1 MSRELEIKNWYLQN
15 FNRFDKIVNDDVLK
29 DFRKNSSIKFDES
42 KFPNKKVE
50 EWKYTNISPILK
62 QNFIPSPLAKTNAET
77 INIEKYKIQN
87 LDVHLLV
94 FVNGIFNKELSNI
107 GNFDNGIIIDNL
119 FNLTNTNPNFIEKY
133 FSKNDNSENSFNL
146 LNNTFTYDGF
156 VVYIPKNKIVEKPIH
171 ILNISSGIQDKSLI
185 QPRNFIIAEAN
196 TQANIISEYTG
207 KNGSEYFSNI
217 LTDISLDENANINY
231 YKLQK
236 ESETAFHVDRTEI
249 TQKDSSILN
258 NFSLSFGSKIARNDI
273 NAKLDGEN
281 IECHLYG
288 LYLGKDD
295 QHIDNH
301 TFINHVK
308 PNCFSNEMY
317 KGILDD
323 KAHGVFS
330 GKILVDRIAQKTN
343 SYQSNK
349 AVLLSDESGVDAK
362 PQLEIYADDVKCT
375 HGATVGK
382 LDEQAYFYIR
392 SRGVPAESARSM
404 LIRAFIDDVVSQIAI
419 DELKEKVNHTIFEH
433 LHREEF

>member
-1 MSRELEIKNWYLQN
+1 MSKELEIKKWYLEN
-15 FNRFDKIVNDDVLK
+15 YNRFDKIVTSDTLK
-29 DFRKNSSIKFDES
+29 DFRKNSSVKFDES
-42 KFPNKKVE
+42 QFPTKKVE
-50 EWKYTNISPILK
+50 EWKYTNVTPILK
-62 QNFIPSPLAKTNAET
+62 QNFIPSPLAKPST
-77 INIEKYKIQN
+77 EKISIHGYKIQN

-94 FVNGIFNKELSNI
+94 FVNGIFNKELSDI
-107 GNFDNGIIIDNL
+107 GNVENGIIIDNL
-119 FNLTNTNPNFIEKY
+119 FNLTNTNPKFIHK
-133 FSKNDNSENSFNL
+133 FFQLNNNSENSFNL
-146 LNNTFTYDGF
+146 LNNIFTYDGF
-156 VVYIPKNKIVEKPIH
+156 VVYIPKNKIIEKPIH
-171 ILNISSGIQDKSLI
+171 VLNISSGSGEKPLI

-196 TQANIISEYTG
+196 THANIISEYIG
-207 KNGSEYFSNI
+207 KNGSEYFTNI
-217 LTDISLDENANINY
+217 LTDITLDENANISY

-236 ESETAFHVDRTEI
+236 ESDNAFHVDKTEI
-249 TQKDSSILN
+249 TQKDSSVLN

-273 NAKLDGEN
+273 NAKLDGKN

-288 LYLGKDD
+288 LYLGNND

-301 TFINHVK
+301 TFINHIK
-308 PNCFSNEMY
+308 PNCMSNEMY

-330 GKILVDRIAQKTN
+330 GKILVDKIAQKTN

-349 AVLLSDESGVDAK
+349 AVLLSEDAGVDAK

-382 LDEQAYFYIR
+382 LDEEAYFYIR

-404 LIRAFIDDVVSQIAI
+404 LIRAFIDDIVSQISI